1 MAGFLGAL
9 EYVLEEGPRDD
20 WFDSSTITL
29 LALVA
34 AASATA
40 FFVRVFMAHEPIVD
54 LRTFANRNFGLG
66 SLFSFVL
73 GIGLYGLT
81 YLYPLYLAQVRGY
94 NALMIG
100 ETMFVS
106 GIAMFLTAPVAGA
119 LTNKVDPRI
128 MLSFGFVLFAL
139 GTWDMHYL
147 TKDWDFWELFWP
159 QIYRGVGLMLAMIP
173 ITNIAL
179 GTLPPERVK
188 NASGLFNLTRNLG
201 GAVGLAIINTQL
213 NDRIDLHLAR
223 LHDAVTWSRPAA
235 LEMLNNLTQRFAS
248 YGSDAHAMALKQ
260 MSLLARREG
269 IVMGYADIF
278 LMLTVLFIALS
289 LMSVILSKPA
299 PAAAGAGGG
308 H

>member
-1 MAGFLGAL
+1 
-9 EYVLEEGPRDD
+9 
-20 WFDSSTITL
+20 
-29 LALVA
+29 
-34 AASATA
+34 
-40 FFVRVFMAHEPIVD
+40 
-54 LRTFANRNFGLG
+54 
-66 SLFSFVL
+66 LFSFVL

-248 YGSDAHAMALKQ
+248 FGSDAHTMALKQ
-260 MSLLARREG
+260 MSLIARREG

-278 LMLTVLFIALS
+278 LMLTVLFIGLS

>member
-1 MAGFLGAL
+1 M
-9 EYVLEEGPRDD
+9 
-20 WFDSSTITL
+20 
-29 LALVA
+29 
-34 AASATA
+34 
-40 FFVRVFMAHEPIVD
+40 
-54 LRTFANRNFGLG
+54 
-66 SLFSFVL
+66 
-73 GIGLYGLT
+73 
-81 YLYPLYLAQVRGY
+81 
-94 NALMIG
+94 
-100 ETMFVS
+100 
-106 GIAMFLTAPVAGA
+106 
-119 LTNKVDPRI
+119 
-128 MLSFGFVLFAL
+128 
-139 GTWDMHYL
+139 TWV
-147 TKDWDFWELFWP
+147 TKDYDFYELLWP
-159 QIYRGVGLMLAMIP
+159 QILRGCGIMISMIP
-173 ITNIAL
+173 VNNIAL
-179 GTLPPERVK
+179 GTLPPERIK

-235 LEMLNNLTQRFAS
+235 MEMLNNLTQRFAS